1 MGDKS
6 NDIGEKL
13 DDFEILENLGK
24 DKQNITIAKVRS
36 IKDKNIYCMRKI
48 KIKDCESFNDKKFK
62 NIKEKLKEINNP
74 HVTKY
79 YKAFKEEEYIYFIM
93 EYIDTDLFDFI
104 ETYKITGQKV
114 PEEIIYFL
122 LLQCLSAIKY
132 LNSHEFYENGFRIA
146 NILMPNER
154 SIKIGIIK
162 DKLYEG
168 SNLKKDLEII
178 YKYFVLMIS
187 LILKEKEKKN
197 ILAYD
202 PQFDNNDYDPKLNQI
217 IKDLKNGN
225 GLEEIFKDAGKYFS
239 ERYNLENE
247 DKNSSIK
254 SVFKYFTKNEKIKD
268 KLSKQINST
277 DLYMLNLFKH
287 IIEEKDEYFPSI
299 EEFKRFITFEYPLL
313 MKKFIYK
320 FYNF

>member
-1 MGDKS
+1 
-6 NDIGEKL
+6 
-13 DDFEILENLGK
+13 
-24 DKQNITIAKVRS
+24 
-36 IKDKNIYCMRKI
+36 
-48 KIKDCESFNDKKFK
+48 
-62 NIKEKLKEINNP
+62 
-74 HVTKY
+74 
-79 YKAFKEEEYIYFIM
+79 
-93 EYIDTDLFDFI
+93 
-104 ETYKITGQKV
+104 
-114 PEEIIYFL
+114 
-122 LLQCLSAIKY
+122 LSTIKY
-132 LNSHEFYENGFRIA
+132 LKSHGFYKNGFRIA

-247 DKNSSIK
+247 DKN
-254 SVFKYFTKNEKIKD
+254 
-268 KLSKQINST
+268 
-277 DLYMLNLFKH
+277 
-287 IIEEKDEYFPSI
+287 
-299 EEFKRFITFEYPLL
+299 
-313 MKKFIYK
+313 
-320 FYNF
+320 